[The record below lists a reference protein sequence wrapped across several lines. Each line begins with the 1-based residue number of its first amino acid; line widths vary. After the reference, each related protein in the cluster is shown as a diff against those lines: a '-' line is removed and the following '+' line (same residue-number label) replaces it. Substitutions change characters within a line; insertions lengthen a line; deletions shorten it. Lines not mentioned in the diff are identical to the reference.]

1 MRIDCYFTPHQS
13 DELALREKTVVVIDV
28 LRASTTIITALSN
41 GAREIIPVA
50 TVESA
55 VKISGNLFGDVILLG
70 GERNGKMID
79 GFNMGNS
86 PSEYT
91 AERVRGKAVIFSTT
105 NGSQAIVKAR
115 YAKELFVCGFVNM
128 GAVAGALSGSGRDF
142 TIVCAG
148 NDGVLSMEDS
158 VCAGMLISRVASAV
172 PFRARGV
179 ASGATGADA
188 SPELSDGAV
197 VARTLHKTF
206 GRGILKMIRTSD
218 HGRRLLEIGFE
229 DDLKF
234 CAGID
239 TLPVLPLLEGN
250 VIKLRVE
257 NVKKETVDQSQAT

>member
-79 GFNMGNS
+79 GFNLGNS

-105 NGSQAIVKAR
+105 NGSLAIVKAR
-115 YAKELFVCGFVNM
+115 YAKELFVCGFVNI
-128 GAVAGALSGSGRDF
+128 GTVAEALSGSPRDF

-158 VCAGMLISRVASAV
+158 VCAGMLI
-172 PFRARGV
+172 ARV
-179 ASGATGADA
+179 ASGAAA
-188 SPELSDGAV
+188 PPELSDGAL
-197 VARTLHKTF
+197 VARTLHRTF
-206 GRGILKMIRTSD
+206 GRGILKMIRTTD
-218 HGRRLLEIGFE
+218 HGRRLLEIGFGE
-229 DDLKF
+229 DLKF
-234 CAGID
+234 CAGVD
-239 TLPVLPLLEGN
+239 TLAVLPLLEGN
-250 VIKLRVE
+250 VIKLRGE
-257 NVKKETVDQSQAT
+257 TVKKETVDQSQAT